1 MKVVDNILY
10 LEFQELAELGVPK
23 TTITDAKTRKSP
35 SWNFINDPEDKRKV
49 LIQFETLKDN
59 YKEMVIAKYGNPY
72 EYMASSSIKQYLN
85 IDIKSRVFFE
95 NYVLADG
102 KGLPE
107 LTIKAYVQ
115 ASEWLNMID
124 SIINNKASLKKLG
137 LSKAMFWEQMC
148 KLIETEHIQLPS
160 AYTRLLNKLNEYK
173 KDGYKVLVSKK
184 FSNNNSQKLC
194 VDAQDWLIA
203 MYSLPI
209 KMNTKVLWLQYN
221 AEAVSHNWSELKSE
235 TTVYEFLNRS
245 DIKPQWYGAR
255 HGEKKHFRNKFA
267 YSMKTQLP
275 SVRDALWYGDGTKL
289 NYFDSEGK
297 LKASYTVYEVIDTY
311 SECLLGYYIGKSE
324 DFVAQYEAYKMS
336 LQFSGQIPH
345 EIRYDGQGGHKKLNT
360 NSFLDKMSHVGFKCK
375 PYNGKSKTIESI
387 FGRFQT
393 QFMSLDW
400 FFTGQNITAKKLD
413 SRHNEEFIIQNVK
426 NLPSPEAIF
435 ERYAQRRNEWNS
447 AKHPKHNK
455 SRIELYRESIN
466 EMAQPVDALDM
477 VNLFWMTNPK
487 PITYYTHGISMT
499 LAGVKYE
506 YEVLENG
513 MPSVDFRRKYID
525 ASFIVKYDP
534 TDMDHIRLYTESNK
548 GLQFVAIAEPR
559 LEVPR
564 AIQDYKE
571 GSRAMIDSLLRFAND
586 EEKWYRDQAKARG
599 ERTGINTDSLIAET
613 ISIGQAMKD
622 ESYADAQDYDSD
634 EDINLAN
641 YL

>member
-1 MKVVDNILY
+1 MKVVNDILY
-10 LEFQELAELGVPK
+10 LDFQELVDLGISESTLNK
-23 TTITDAKTRKSP
+23 AKLRKSP
-35 SWNFINDPEDKRKV
+35 SWNFINDPDDKRKV
-49 LIQFETLKDN
+49 LIQFETLKPN
-59 YKEMVIAKYGNPY
+59 YKELVIAKYGNPY
-72 EYMASSSIKQYLN
+72 EYMASTAIKQYLN
-85 IDIKSRVFFE
+85 IDTKSRAFFE
-95 NYVLADG
+95 NYVLSDG

-124 SIINNKASLKKLG
+124 TIINNKSILKKLG
-137 LSKAMFWEQMC
+137 LSKAMFWNLVC
-148 KLIETEHIQLPS
+148 KLIETEQIQLPS
-160 AYTRLLNKLNEYK
+160 AYTRLLNKSNEYK

-194 VDAQDWLIA
+194 GAAQDWLIA

-221 AEAVSHNWSELKSE
+221 AEAVKHGWSSLKSE

-255 HGEKKHFRNKFA
+255 HGEKKHFRNKFT

-275 SVRDALWYGDGTKL
+275 TVRDALWYGDGTKL

-297 LKASYTVYEVIDTY
+297 LKASYTVYEVADTF

-324 DFVAQYEAYKMS
+324 DFVAQYEAYKMA
-336 LQFSGQIPH
+336 LQFSGQKPY

-360 NSFLDKMSHVGFKCK
+360 NSFLDKMANVGFKCK
-375 PYNGKSKTIESI
+375 AYNGKSKTIESI
-387 FGRFQT
+387 FGRFQS
-393 QFMSLDW
+393 QYMSLDW

-413 SRHNEEFIIQNVK
+413 SRHNEEFIISNVK

-435 ERYAQRRNEWNS
+435 ERYAERRNEWNN
-447 AKHPKHNK
+447 APHPKYGK

-466 EMAQPVDALDM
+466 EMAQPIDTLDM

-499 LAGVKYE
+499 LAGHKYE

-513 MPSVDFRRKYID
+513 MPCVDFRRKYID
-525 ASFIVKYDP
+525 KSFIVKYDP
-534 TDMDHIRLYTESNK
+534 TDMEHIRLYLDSKK
-548 GLQFVAIAEPR
+548 GLQFIAVASPR

-571 GSRAMIDSLLRFAND
+571 GSRALIDSLLRFAND

-599 ERTGINTDSLIAET
+599 ERTGINPDALVAET
-613 ISIGQAMKD
+613 LGFQMKS
-622 ESYADAQDYDSD
+622 ESYASPYDADDTDND
-634 EDINLAN
+634 EFNIAN
-641 YL
+641 YI